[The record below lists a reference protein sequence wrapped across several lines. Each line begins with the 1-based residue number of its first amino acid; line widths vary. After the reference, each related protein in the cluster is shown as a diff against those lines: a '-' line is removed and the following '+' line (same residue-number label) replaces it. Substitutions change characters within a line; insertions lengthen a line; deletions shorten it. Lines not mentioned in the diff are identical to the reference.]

1 MNNIPKL
8 IGLCFSLFCYEAVSQ
23 DNVYWTV
30 KAAGGVMATSAGV
43 AALNISSGPGK
54 YPNPKESVW
63 LDCKNNWIY
72 FNKDVNGNTFDE
84 VYVDRMMAIALA
96 AQKTQTSIRVSI
108 KRDENG
114 YCHTTQIYDLGRN
127 VYDK

>member
-1 MNNIPKL
+1 MCQLLL
-8 IGLCFSLFCYEAVSQ
+8 IFQSVWAA

-30 KAAGGVMATSAGV
+30 KASGGVMATSSGA
-43 AALNISSGPGK
+43 AALNISSDPGK

-63 LDCKNNWIY
+63 LDCQNNWIY
-72 FNKDVNGNTFDE
+72 FNKDENGNTFDD

-114 YCHTTQIYDLGRN
+114 YCHTNQIYDLGRN